1 MAIFIS
7 YSRSDLAF
15 VDWLAGQLVTRR
27 HHIWM
32 DRWEL
37 SIGDSLI
44 SKIQSALTD
53 SDAMLIV
60 LSKNSTAS
68 EWCKKELNSGLMREL
83 EEKRVLVLPCV
94 IDDCNIP
101 LFLREKLY
109 ADFRKDRDKAFEQ
122 VDDALLKITN
132 RQQGRL
138 ESPNFHTDWSY
149 DWSKRRSSKHWY
161 LEWTFVDHGAS
172 IEYCILTECRL
183 ACNESSSEKFQSL
196 DEDQRLDYTRDAFST
211 VVAEISRRKIKARL
225 RDAFRQIVFFEIING
240 IDGDAWLVE
249 ITSRRMGID
258 NGKDTVVHVDQILE
272 RTLAQ
277 MTTKAG
283 RSQAESP
290 KETKSQGSVHR
301 ATPEVRKQRRRK

>member
-7 YSRSDLAF
+7 YSRTDVAF
-15 VDWLAGQLVTRR
+15 VDWLARQLVTRR

-60 LSKNSTAS
+60 LSKNSVAS

-94 IDDCNIP
+94 IDDCTIP

-109 ADFRKDRDKAFEQ
+109 ADFRKDRDEAFEQ
-122 VDDALLKITN
+122 VDDALLRITN

-149 DWSKRRSSKHWY
+149 DWSQGRSSNSWY
-161 LEWTFVDHGAS
+161 FEWTFVDHGAS
-172 IEYCILTECRL
+172 IEYCILTECKL
-183 ACNESSSEKFQSL
+183 ACNEASSKKFQGL
-196 DEDQRLDYTRDAFST
+196 NEDQRLFA
-211 VVAEISRRKIKARL
+211 
-225 RDAFRQIVFFEIING
+225 
-240 IDGDAWLVE
+240 
-249 ITSRRMGID
+249 
-258 NGKDTVVHVDQILE
+258 H
-272 RTLAQ
+272 
-277 MTTKAG
+277 
-283 RSQAESP
+283 
-290 KETKSQGSVHR
+290 
-301 ATPEVRKQRRRK
+301 